1 MITHTDVPS
10 ANFQPS
16 KDLVMVKPR
25 ELPRGEVLED
35 GIIVEVD
42 QNTSVVDRPTLGK
55 VIAVGSDFD
64 ENIVGNTIIWV
75 EQDGIDVEL
84 EDGLFL
90 MLQEKSIL
98 GTIKGVQDE
107 L

>member
-10 ANFQPS
+10 KYFVPA
-16 KDLVMVKPR
+16 KDLIMVQPR
-25 ELPRGEVLED
+25 ALPKGEVMEGQIVLEM
-35 GIIVEVD
+35 E

-55 VIAVGSDFD
+55 VVAVGTDINSD
-64 ENIVGNTIIWV
+64 IVGNTLMWA

-90 MLQEKSIL
+90 VLQEKSII
-98 GTIKGVQDE
+98 GTVKAD
-107 L
+107 